1 MDLGIAASLFATVI
15 LVLLGVEIFVC
26 LGIGTILLTVVTGQF
41 TLENLGLTTFSALD
55 NFPLLAMPL
64 YILTGDLIS
73 EGGISRLMV
82 AFARAV
88 VGWLRGG
95 LAVTAMLAA
104 EGFAAISGSNS
115 ATVAAIG
122 RVMIPEMRKDGY
134 PLDFAAGTMACCG
147 TVGIVTP
154 PSIVFVLYGV
164 TAGVSVGD
172 LFLGG
177 ILTGLVMVIC
187 MSVAAFA
194 LSIHYGYGGS
204 VPFRV
209 RTLLKTAWDA
219 KLAFIATAIILGG
232 IYGGVFTPT
241 EAAAVAVAYCLL
253 AGIMGTGQLRVR
265 QLPRVMDQSASITGL
280 IAPIIALA
288 IVFSEILA
296 VLGLPQAGVKWLL
309 SFSGDPVVTMGIIL
323 LILFIAGCVM
333 DAIPN
338 TLLLTPLLA
347 PVAAGLG
354 YHPVHFGVIMVVS
367 LAIGFATPP
376 FGLNLFV
383 ASSIT
388 GVPYLRIAV
397 RAVPYVV
404 ALLVGLLIITAIPI
418 LSLAFIPAR

>member
-1 MDLGIAASLFATVI
+1 
-15 LVLLGVEIFVC
+15 
-26 LGIGTILLTVVTGQF
+26 
-41 TLENLGLTTFSALD
+41 
-55 NFPLLAMPL
+55 MPL

-82 AFARAV
+82 AFARSV

-95 LAVTAMLAA
+95 LALTAMLAA

-122 RVMIPEMRKDGY
+122 RVMVPEMRKDGY
-134 PLDFAAGTMACCG
+134 PIDFAAGTIACCG

-154 PSIVFVLYGV
+154 PSIVFVIYGV

-177 ILTGLVMVIC
+177 IIPGLVMIIC

-209 RTLLKTAWDA
+209 RTLLRAAWDA

-232 IYGGVFTPT
+232 IYGGIFTPT

-253 AGIMGTGQLRVR
+253 AGIAGTGQLHVR
-265 QLPRVMDQSASITGL
+265 QLPKVMDQSASITGL
-280 IAPIIALA
+280 IAPIIAIA

-309 SFSGDPVVTMGIIL
+309 SFSADPALTMGIIL

-338 TLLLTPLLA
+338 TLILTPLLA

-388 GVPYLRIAV
+388 GVPYLRIAM
-397 RAVPYVV
+397 RAVPYVISLLLG
-404 ALLVGLLIITAIPI
+404 LLVITLFPY
-418 LSLAFIPAR
+418 LSLLFVPVR

>member
-253 AGIMGTGQLRVR
+253 AGIVGTGQLRVR

-288 IVFSEILA
+288 IVFSE
-296 VLGLPQAGVKWLL
+296 V
-309 SFSGDPVVTMGIIL
+309 
-323 LILFIAGCVM
+323 
-333 DAIPN
+333 
-338 TLLLTPLLA
+338 
-347 PVAAGLG
+347 
-354 YHPVHFGVIMVVS
+354 
-367 LAIGFATPP
+367 
-376 FGLNLFV
+376 
-383 ASSIT
+383 
-388 GVPYLRIAV
+388 
-397 RAVPYVV
+397 
-404 ALLVGLLIITAIPI
+404 
-418 LSLAFIPAR
+418 